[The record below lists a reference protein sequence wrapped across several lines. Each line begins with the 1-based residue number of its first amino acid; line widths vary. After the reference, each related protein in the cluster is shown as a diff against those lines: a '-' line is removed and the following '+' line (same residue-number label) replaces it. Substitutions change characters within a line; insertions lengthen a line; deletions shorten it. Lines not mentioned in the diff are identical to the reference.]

1 MTDFINTLSFIFLSV
16 PYAVDR
22 TALKAM
28 LERHG
33 EEIKKKL
40 EEFAEIMKKEHVR
53 ILKQYMLLML
63 CVGIK
68 ISKHCRKNIIST
80 SCVSALQLSGF
91 LHMNPPLSPSYP
103 V

>member
-1 MTDFINTLSFIFLSV
+1 MGERERDDFIYKLSYLFSV

-53 ILKQYMLLML
+53 ILN
-63 CVGIK
+63 
-68 ISKHCRKNIIST
+68 H
-80 SCVSALQLSGF
+80 
-91 LHMNPPLSPSYP
+91 
-103 V
+103 

>member
-1 MTDFINTLSFIFLSV
+1 MILFINYLYLFSV

-53 ILKQYMLLML
+53 ILN
-63 CVGIK
+63 
-68 ISKHCRKNIIST
+68 H
-80 SCVSALQLSGF
+80 
-91 LHMNPPLSPSYP
+91 
-103 V
+103 

>member
-1 MTDFINTLSFIFLSV
+1 
-16 PYAVDR
+16 
-22 TALKAM
+22 M

-53 ILKQYMLLML
+53 RMIFAL

-68 ISKHCRKNIIST
+68 ISKHCRQKYIKRNPAS
-80 SCVSALQLSGF
+80 VAYLDF
-91 LHMNPPLSPSYP
+91 LLI
-103 V
+103 

>member
-1 MTDFINTLSFIFLSV
+1 MAREDGREREREMILFINYLFSV

-53 ILKQYMLLML
+53 ILNQ
-63 CVGIK
+63 
-68 ISKHCRKNIIST
+68 
-80 SCVSALQLSGF
+80 
-91 LHMNPPLSPSYP
+91 
-103 V
+103 

>member
-1 MTDFINTLSFIFLSV
+1 MAREDERERKREMILFIYLFSV

-53 ILKQYMLLML
+53 ILN
-63 CVGIK
+63 
-68 ISKHCRKNIIST
+68 R
-80 SCVSALQLSGF
+80 
-91 LHMNPPLSPSYP
+91 
-103 V
+103 